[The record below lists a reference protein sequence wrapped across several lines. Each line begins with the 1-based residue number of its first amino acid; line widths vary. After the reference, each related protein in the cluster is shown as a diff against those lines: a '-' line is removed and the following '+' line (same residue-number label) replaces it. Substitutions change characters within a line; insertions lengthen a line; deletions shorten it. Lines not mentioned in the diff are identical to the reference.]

1 MTINEFKAHIKFLDF
16 EEVEIYYQAVFSNNY
31 AEIIIIEN
39 MHAIRIDHLT
49 NEKSLFVSLNN
60 PNIIE
65 RIIHFD
71 KLGTLLPKQ
80 LLKNKI
86 K

>member
-39 MHAIRIDHLT
+39 MHAIRIDHL
-49 NEKSLFVSLNN
+49 
-60 PNIIE
+60 
-65 RIIHFD
+65 
-71 KLGTLLPKQ
+71 
-80 LLKNKI
+80 
-86 K
+86 